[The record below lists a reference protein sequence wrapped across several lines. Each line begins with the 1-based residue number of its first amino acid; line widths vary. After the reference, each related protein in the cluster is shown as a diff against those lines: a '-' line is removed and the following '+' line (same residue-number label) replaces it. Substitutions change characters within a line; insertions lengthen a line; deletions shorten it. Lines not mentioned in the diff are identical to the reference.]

1 VTADPAP
8 SAPLAA
14 VCPLCGE
21 PVAADAM
28 RCTACGMT
36 LEGVGDRPD
45 PFPRRILWLWAA
57 ALLAIYLVVLLIV
70 ATVPD

>member
-1 VTADPAP
+1 VTAESTP

-21 PVAADAM
+21 PVGSDAM
-28 RCTACGMT
+28 RCTVCGMT
-36 LEGVGDRPD
+36 LEGVGLRPD

-57 ALLAIYLVVLLIV
+57 ALVAVYLVVLLIV